1 MLLER
6 GAPDATEVGLG
17 RSVAVD
23 VDPGVRTG
31 QTFLG
36 TGQLDPGY
44 DLLVRGVALELRF
57 RRVAGGP
64 VGEVLDVGLERSE
77 CRVERVEPLVL
88 DARVGA
94 DGERPGF
101 GGQLPYRLSI
111 GT

>member
-1 MLLER
+1 M
-6 GAPDATEVGLG
+6 
-17 RSVAVD
+17 D
-23 VDPGVRTG
+23 VDPGVHTG

-44 DLLVRGVALELRF
+44 DLLVGGVALELGF
-57 RRVAGGP
+57 RRVAGGH
-64 VGEVLDVGLERSE
+64 VGEIFDAGLERSE

-94 DGERPGF
+94 DGERPSF
-101 GGQLPYRLSI
+101 GGQLLYRLSI